1 VTLAQAGVR
10 RSWQYWEPLSAGQRL
25 FFILR
30 GAREQQERGL
40 DMRQKRHRLLFTI
53 SEFMYSSQVR
63 NICDL
68 VSRLDRDLFD
78 IEIGALRVGDEA
90 TGEIAALGVPYFKF
104 RLQPTRPMRAHDV
117 GTMLVSPF
125 VLAAKRYDLVHSLLY
140 QSIFTEA
147 WLVKY
152 LGRAKYVYTK
162 SNLEWANHPGQ
173 WRRKSALSD
182 RIISISE
189 ATSELLREKGFGDR
203 IEKIYLGIDTDRFS
217 FDADKRAAMR
227 QQWQVPA
234 DAFVYG
240 CVAQFVEWK
249 EHLTVV
255 KAFEQLADRHADAWL
270 LICGPDHDDA
280 YYHSCVDYIQNS
292 RHKQRIRL
300 LGTLK
305 DMQAFYSMIDV
316 FVLASR
322 FETFGYAYVEAM
334 SCGRPAIGCRAAGP
348 LEIIDEGRTGYF
360 CKMSDP
366 ADLAAQMLRYA
377 DDRAM
382 VHAHGEQAR
391 QRVIEVFSRET
402 MARNCQNLY
411 LRMLGAA

>member
-1 VTLAQAGVR
+1 LLAKQ
-10 RSWQYWEPLSAGQRL
+10 
-25 FFILR
+25 
-30 GAREQQERGL
+30 
-40 DMRQKRHRLLFTI
+40 
-53 SEFMYSSQVR
+53 
-63 NICDL
+63 
-68 VSRLDRDLFD
+68 
-78 IEIGALRVGDEA
+78 
-90 TGEIAALGVPYFKF
+90 
-104 RLQPTRPMRAHDV
+104 
-117 GTMLVSPF
+117 
-125 VLAAKRYDLVHSLLY
+125 YDLVHSLLY

-173 WRRKSALSD
+173 WHRKSALSD

-189 ATSELLREKGFGDR
+189 ATSEQLREKGFGDR
-203 IEKIYLGIDTDRFS
+203 VEKIYLGIDTDRFS
-217 FDADKRAAMR
+217 YHADKRASMR

-234 DAFVYG
+234 SAFVYG

-255 KAFEQLADRHADAWL
+255 KAFEQLADQYADAWL

-280 YYHSCVDYIQNS
+280 YYHSCKEYIENS
-292 RHKQRIRL
+292 RHKDRIRL

-334 SCGRPAIGCRAAGP
+334 SCERPAIGCRAAGP

-366 ADLAAQMLRYA
+366 VDLCAQMLRYA
-377 DDRAM
+377 ENRAL
-382 VHAHGEQAR
+382 VRAHGGQAR
-391 QRVIEVFSRET
+391 QRVTTVFSREA
-402 MARNCQNLY
+402 MAKNCQSLY
-411 LRMLGAA
+411 LRMLGH